1 MAVIDANSVLRLYDL
16 TTKVQRD
23 DFVNFKRNDVWN
35 VVWASDNPE
44 MFVTME
50 KIKMFIF
57 KDTIP
62 EVRSLNFED
71 V

>member
-1 MAVIDANSVLRLYDL
+1 MAVIDSNSVLRLYDL
-16 TTKVQRD
+16 SSKAQRE
-23 DFVNFKRNDVWN
+23 DFANFKRNDVWN

-44 MFVTME
+44 MFVSME

-62 EVRSLNFED
+62 EVRGT
-71 V
+71 